1 MKFRWNSEQLGSVFA
16 LPAAVVDQHIR
27 MAGSAQLK
35 VLLWFCRHGGGC
47 FDAADCS
54 AAIGLSAADCTDA
67 MQYWVEAKVL
77 LPCQSDDQVKQTET
91 QPEPASVADKQPAPP
106 PKVVPRP
113 QPVKPQMKE
122 VLSRQKSSPEFDYL
136 LQTASARLGRPIT
149 HGDMETLLYLY
160 DTAGLPAEVI
170 LMIIVYA
177 VSAGKNNMRYI
188 EKMALDWAEKGIDT
202 IAAAEIQL
210 CTLERQREAANHL
223 KQLLGIKNELT
234 VAQRMAAEKW
244 FCEWKMPDELVKLAY
259 DQCVAKTGKFQAN
272 YMMKALEHWY
282 MDGLQT
288 VEEVQA
294 HDHGNGKGKAKAK
307 KPAAR
312 PLMSD
317 PAHPTADFDEYED
330 MVRRYT
336 PVYKAE

>member
-1 MKFRWNSEQLGSVFA
+1 MKYRWNSEQLGSIFA

-35 VLLWFCRHGGGC
+35 VLLWFSRHGGGC

-54 AAIGLSAADCTDA
+54 AAIGLSPADCADA

-77 LPCQSDDQVKQTET
+77 LPCSAEEQQEQAET
-91 QPEPASVADKQPAPP
+91 KAEAVSTADKQSAPP
-106 PKVVPRP
+106 VPKILPRP

-122 VLSRQKSSPEFDYL
+122 VLARQKSSPEFDYL

-177 VSAGKNNMRYI
+177 VSSGKNNMRYI
-188 EKMALDWAEKGIDT
+188 EKMALDWADKGINT
-202 IAAAEIQL
+202 IAAAEIEL
-210 CTLERQREAANHL
+210 CSLERQREAANHL
-223 KQLLGIKNELT
+223 TELLGLQHELT
-234 VAQRMAAEKW
+234 IAQRRAAEKW

-259 DQCVAKTGKFQAN
+259 EQCLAKTGKFQVN
-272 YMMKALEHWY
+272 YMSKVLEHWY
-282 MDGLQT
+282 LDGLQT
-288 VEEVQA
+288 VEEVEA
-294 HDHGNGKGKAKAK
+294 HNQRGGIKAK
-307 KPAAR
+307 KPAAK
-312 PLMSD
+312 PLLSD
-317 PAHPTADFDEYED
+317 PNHPAADFDEYED